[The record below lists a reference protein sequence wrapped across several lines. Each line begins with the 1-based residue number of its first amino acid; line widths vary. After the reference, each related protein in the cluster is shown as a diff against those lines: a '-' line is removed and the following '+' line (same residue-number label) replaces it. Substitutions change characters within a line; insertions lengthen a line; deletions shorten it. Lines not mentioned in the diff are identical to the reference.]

1 MNAKNI
7 QFLRMTHLRGPNIW
21 TYRPVMEAL
30 IDIGALE
37 DFPSNTLP
45 GFNQRLTAWLPGL
58 VEHRCSVGE
67 RGGFL
72 QRLAEGTWAG
82 HVLEHVA
89 LELQTQAGM
98 QTGFGKARE
107 AGPRGVYKVV
117 IRTRHEAVSRQALE
131 AARALILAAIED
143 RAFDVQGEINRLK
156 QMVDS
161 LCIGPSTASIVDAAS
176 ERDIPS
182 IRLNDGNLVQ
192 LGHGDQQRRI
202 WTAETDRTSAIA
214 EGISKD
220 KDLTKQLLST
230 CGVPVPQGQIVDSP
244 AAAWEAAQDIGLP
257 VCVKPTDGNHARG
270 VSLELSRQEDIEAA
284 YDIALAEGSEV
295 IVESFIRGEEHRLLV
310 VGDHVAAANKGETA
324 SVVGDGVHTVAELI
338 ELQINSDPRRGEE
351 EDFPLD
357 TIRLDEH
364 TTSVLELKRQGLT
377 ADSVPENGRSV
388 LIMRTGN
395 MAWDVTDLVHP
406 EVAAQAV
413 LAARVVGLD
422 IAGVDLVAQNISQPL
437 AVQGGAI
444 VEVNAGPG
452 LLMHLKP
459 GIGQPRPVG
468 QAIANH
474 LFKPTD
480 TGRIPVIGLMGDG
493 DTTRPAQL
501 VSWLLHLKG
510 LYTGLACADG
520 LYMNQR
526 QLQSTGGM
534 DWENAQRLL
543 INRSVQA
550 AVFESD
556 VRHLLAEGL
565 PYDRCQ
571 VGVVTRMPKSHGLD
585 DLYPGPDEKMP
596 SYVRTQIDVVLDQGT
611 AVLNAA
617 VPEVADLARHCD
629 GGVVFYAHEETTPR
643 LAAHAAEGGRVGFW
657 RDGQLILKEGEREH
671 AVLSAKRPAVAR
683 LLQDGRLNTDDM
695 LVAACVAWAL
705 DISTDLIRAGVKSF
719 PTNSVH

>member
-1 MNAKNI
+1 
-7 QFLRMTHLRGPNIW
+7 
-21 TYRPVMEAL
+21 
-30 IDIGALE
+30 
-37 DFPSNTLP
+37 
-45 GFNQRLTAWLPGL
+45 
-58 VEHRCSVGE
+58 
-67 RGGFL
+67 
-72 QRLAEGTWAG
+72 
-82 HVLEHVA
+82 
-89 LELQTQAGM
+89 
-98 QTGFGKARE
+98 
-107 AGPRGVYKVV
+107 
-117 IRTRHEAVSRQALE
+117 
-131 AARALILAAIED
+131 
-143 RAFDVQGEINRLK
+143 
-156 QMVDS
+156 
-161 LCIGPSTASIVDAAS
+161 
-176 ERDIPS
+176 
-182 IRLNDGNLVQ
+182 
-192 LGHGDQQRRI
+192 
-202 WTAETDRTSAIA
+202 
-214 EGISKD
+214 
-220 KDLTKQLLST
+220 
-230 CGVPVPQGQIVDSP
+230 
-244 AAAWEAAQDIGLP
+244 
-257 VCVKPTDGNHARG
+257 
-270 VSLELSRQEDIEAA
+270 
-284 YDIALAEGSEV
+284 
-295 IVESFIRGEEHRLLV
+295 
-310 VGDHVAAANKGETA
+310 
-324 SVVGDGVHTVAELI
+324 
-338 ELQINSDPRRGEE
+338 
-351 EDFPLD
+351 
-357 TIRLDEH
+357 
-364 TTSVLELKRQGLT
+364 
-377 ADSVPENGRSV
+377 
-388 LIMRTGN
+388 
-395 MAWDVTDLVHP
+395 
-406 EVAAQAV
+406 
-413 LAARVVGLD
+413 
-422 IAGVDLVAQNISQPL
+422 
-437 AVQGGAI
+437 
-444 VEVNAGPG
+444 
-452 LLMHLKP
+452 MHLKP

-643 LAAHAAEGGRVGFW
+643 LAAHSAEGGSVGLW

>member
-1 MNAKNI
+1 MNAHHI

-21 TYRPVMEAL
+21 TYRPVLEAL

-45 GFNQRLTAWLPGL
+45 GFNERLTAWLPGL

-72 QRLAEGTWAG
+72 QRLEQGTWAG

-107 AGPRGVYKVV
+107 AGPRGIYKVV
-117 IRTRHEAVSRQALE
+117 IRTRHEVVSRSAFE
-131 AARALILAAIED
+131 TARDLILAAIEG
-143 RAFDVQGEINRLK
+143 RTFDVDVEINRLK

-176 ERDIPS
+176 DRGIPS

-192 LGHGDQQRRI
+192 LGHGAQQRRI
-202 WTAETDRTSAIA
+202 WTAETDRTGAIA

-220 KDLTKQLLST
+220 KDLTKQLLSM
-230 CGVPVPQGQIVDSP
+230 CGVPVPEGQIVDSP
-244 AAAWEAAQDIGLP
+244 MAAWEAAQDIGLP

-270 VSLELSRQEDIEAA
+270 VSLELSKQEDIAAA

-295 IVESFIRGEEHRLLV
+295 IVERFILGEEHRLLV

-377 ADSVPENGRSV
+377 ADSVPEKDRAV

-395 MAWDVTDLVHP
+395 MALDVTDEVHP
-406 EVAAQAV
+406 DVAALAV

-422 IAGVDLVAQNISQPL
+422 IAGVDLVAQDISQPL
-437 AVQGGAI
+437 AAQGGAI

-459 GIGQPRPVG
+459 ASGKPRPVG

-474 LFKPTD
+474 LFKPSE
-480 TGRIPVIGLMGDG
+480 TGRIPVVGFMGNG
-493 DTTRPAQL
+493 DTTRPAKL

-520 LYMNQR
+520 LFMNQR
-526 QLQSTGGM
+526 QLQNQDGM
-534 DWENAQRLL
+534 DWDNAQRLL

-556 VRHLLAEGL
+556 ARHLLAEGL

-571 VGVVTRMPKSHGLD
+571 VGVVTSMPKAQGLD
-585 DLYPGPDEKMP
+585 DLYPGSDEKMP
-596 SYVRTQIDVVLDQGT
+596 NYVRTQIDVVLPHGT
-611 AVLNAA
+611 AVLHAA
-617 VPEVADLARHCD
+617 DAQVAELASYSD
-629 GGVVFYAHEETTPR
+629 GGVVFYADDENTPR
-643 LAAHAAEGGRVGFW
+643 LVAHREQGGRVGFW
-657 RDGQLILKEGEREH
+657 RDGQLMLCEGQRESM
-671 AVLSAKRPAVAR
+671 VLSIKRPAVAR
-683 LLQDGRLNTDDM
+683 LLQDGKLGTTDM

-705 DISTDLIRAGVKSF
+705 DIGTDLIRAGVKSF
-719 PTNSVH
+719 GQNTSH